1 MTELDIE
8 MALLDIGR
16 AADSLL
22 DAAQDKHARGYV
34 EANRTWLLD
43 EVNRLSEI
51 LVKVEAN
58 GRHVAR
64 RRVADQVRETSR
76 PRPSSRP
83 ITRSAAVGERRA
95 SAE

>member
-1 MTELDIE
+1 MRPPRGSSVVG
-8 MALLDIGR
+8 LLDIGR

-51 LVKVEAN
+51 LVKVEAK
-58 GRHVAR
+58 GSRQTVR
-64 RRVADQVRETSR
+64 RRVGDQVREASR
-76 PRPSSRP
+76 AV
-83 ITRSAAVGERRA
+83 AADRA
-95 SAE
+95 GCFGR

>member
-22 DAAQDKHARGYV
+22 HAAQDARARGYV

-58 GRHVAR
+58 GSRPAIR
-64 RRVADQVRETSR
+64 RRVADR
-76 PRPSSRP
+76 PHLPSRP
-83 ITRSAAVGERRA
+83 IARGAVIGERRA

>member
-16 AADSLL
+16 AADSLHN
-22 DAAQDKHARGYV
+22 AARDKHARGYV

-51 LVKVEAN
+51 LVKVEAK
-58 GRHVAR
+58 GSRQTVR
-64 RRVADQVRETSR
+64 RRVGDQIREASRAVAAD
-76 PRPSSRP
+76 
-83 ITRSAAVGERRA
+83 RA
-95 SAE
+95 GCFGR